1 MTARTSLTPAV
12 TADSSTNL
20 RPALVATR
28 CARVVLPVPGGPQ
41 RIADSGPAGP
51 AYPSMRRRRGLPG
64 RSTAPCPRTSSSDC
78 GRIRTAS
85 GGMTDG
91 DASTPAA
98 PSRCAVAKR
107 SSSAVLTAGRLSRV
121 TPTPSPAS
129 ALAPPSHPT
138 RLARMGTVVG
148 RHPWRVLGLWL
159 VVVVLCFAAA
169 GGALGG
175 DSLFQRL
182 TSGEPT
188 VPGEARTGR
197 DLVSGAATKGPA
209 TMLQVTGVDLTAP
222 AVAGTVVRHSE
233 ALRRVGG
240 VQQVANP
247 FLVPGGPTSAAARS
261 LVAQGDPSRGGF
273 LTVVDTKP
281 GLDKA
286 AQRST
291 ESAVTAE
298 LQAVVRDLPGA
309 RGHVGGTSQ
318 LVSQITGQVETD
330 LRTGEGIALPVS
342 LLVMV
347 VVFGGFIAAGM
358 PVVGAIASIGGAL
371 ASLLAFSYVI
381 DLDAS
386 VVNVVTVLGLG
397 LCIDYGLL
405 IVSRY
410 REELRAQLA
419 AATTRSTRAA
429 RTAALVSTMTTAG
442 RTVLFSGVTVA
453 ISLSG
458 LLVFQA
464 KILRAVGAAGVSVV
478 VVALLVALTLVPA
491 LLALAGQRMIKPGLL
506 SRIPGIR
513 KATNRLGDVA
523 PDEGFFS
530 RLARWTQRRPW
541 LVVGGVLLILGILAA
556 PALRMELR
564 SSGAQ
569 LLPPSAPERQ
579 FFDTLAKEYPASGI
593 PAIQVVGQATP
604 EQMTPLA
611 TSIAAMDGVEL
622 VPPPRAVDA
631 EYSVVNVYMTDPD
644 AGSAAAKSVVTQVRD
659 NRPDYPIWVTGQTA
673 ALIDFTDALA
683 ARAPLAI
690 AIVVLATFVL
700 LFLLTGSIL
709 IPIKALLI
717 NVVSLGASLGVLV
730 WVFQDGHGED
740 LLGFKST
747 GGIETII
754 PILVVA
760 LGFGL
765 AMDYEVFL
773 LSRIKEFRDQ
783 GMTNNEAVVAGLQR
797 SGRIITSA
805 ALIVVLVFSGFVAGE
820 LLVIKQTGVAL
831 AVAVAIDATLVRC
844 LLVPATMTLL
854 GEWNW
859 WAPAPLRRLHDRL
872 GLRH

>member
-1 MTARTSLTPAV
+1 MLAALGRGIAR
-12 TADSSTNL
+12 
-20 RPALVATR
+20 RPGLIVVIWLLAT
-28 CARVVLPVPGGPQ
+28 
-41 RIADSGPAGP
+41 IAG
-51 AYPSMRRRRGLPG
+51 
-64 RSTAPCPRTSSSDC
+64 
-78 GRIRTAS
+78 
-85 GGMTDG
+85 
-91 DASTPAA
+91 
-98 PSRCAVAKR
+98 
-107 SSSAVLTAGRLSRV
+107 
-121 TPTPSPAS
+121 
-129 ALAPPSHPT
+129 
-138 RLARMGTVVG
+138 
-148 RHPWRVLGLWL
+148 
-159 VVVVLCFAAA
+159 FAAA
-169 GGALGG
+169 TGVLGEG
-175 DSLFQRL
+175 LFARL
-182 TSGEPT
+182 AAGEPT
-188 VPGEARTGR
+188 VSSESSEGRAILNSASTTGPSVSLMVQNA
-197 DLVSGAATKGPA
+197 DPADPVLVAP
-209 TMLQVTGVDLTAP
+209 LTAAREDLEAIP
-222 AVAGTVVRHSE
+222 GMASVVDPL
-233 ALRRVGG
+233 A
-240 VQQVANP
+240 
-247 FLVPGGPTSAAARS
+247 VPGGLQAAAAAG
-261 LVAQGDPSRGGF
+261 LIAQDGNGF
-273 LTVVDTKP
+273 L
-281 GLDKA
+281 
-286 AQRST
+286 
-291 ESAVTAE
+291 VTAILE
-298 LQAVVRDLPGA
+298 ADLPGA
-309 RGHVGGTSQ
+309 EQDSSTTAAQVRLTELGTEIEQLVPGATSQVGGGT
-318 LVSQITGQVETD
+318 LLFDAITGQVEKD
-330 LRTGEGIALPVS
+330 LVAGELIALPVS

-347 VVFGGFIAAGM
+347 LVFGGFLAAGM
-358 PVVGAIASIGGAL
+358 PILGAIASIGGAL
-371 ASLLAFSYVI
+371 ASLLAFSYLI
-381 DLDAS
+381 DLDAA

-491 LLALAGQRMIKPGLL
+491 LLALAGQRMIRPRLL
-506 SRIPGIR
+506 SKIPGVR
-513 KATNRLGDVA
+513 RLTDRFGDVA

-579 FFDTLAKEYPASGI
+579 FFDTLAQEYPASGI
-593 PAIQVVGQATP
+593 PAIQVVGQTTP

-644 AGSAAAKSVVTQVRD
+644 AGSAAAKSVVTAVRED
-659 NRPDYPIWVTGQTA
+659 RPDYPTWVTGQTA

-773 LSRIKEFRDQ
+773 LSRIKEFRDR
-783 GMTNNEAVVAGLQR
+783 GMENNEAVVAGLQR

-872 GLRH
+872 GIKH